1 MYMYVEERFSG
12 GATEDLCTGSEAGS
26 SIIDDL
32 LSDLHS
38 RLAEDLPPPH
48 HPGGGGGGGA
58 MGQPGGGAQGA
69 ARGGEGE
76 RQERLRPRH
85 RTKHEPQ
92 TQQS

>member
-1 MYMYVEERFSG
+1 MYMYIEERFSG

-48 HPGGGGGGGA
+48 HPGGGA

-69 ARGGEGE
+69 ARGGEGGP
-76 RQERLRPRH
+76 QERLRPRH

-92 TQQS
+92 QS